1 MPIKGYRENH
11 ERAWCYFKALGLLP
25 ITARKNEWCL
35 HHKDPS
41 LKTEDPER
49 YNEWR
54 VEDLVPM
61 LKSEHTRL
69 HQLGRK
75 KSPEERKAR
84 SLKLMGHSVSEE
96 TRRKISE
103 SCRGRKIPE
112 DEIRRRVATFKKNHP
127 KKPKVRKEPKPREER
142 GKFWITNGVEN
153 RRISKNEPIPNGWR
167 RGRLGFVRK
176 SSPKLG
182 PMSEEHK
189 RKISEARMG
198 MKFSEEHKQ
207 HLSESHRKM
216 VNGI

>member
-1 MPIKGYRENH
+1 MTEDRKNWK
-11 ERAWCYFKALGLLP
+11 RAWCYYVGIGLIPLE
-25 ITARKNEWCL
+25 AKKHEWCL

-41 LKTEDPER
+41 LKTTDPQR

-54 VEDLVPM
+54 IEDLVPM

-75 KSPEERKAR
+75 KTPEQCESQSQRMK
-84 SLKLMGHSVSEE
+84 GHIVSEE
-96 TRRKISE
+96 TRKKISE
-103 SCRGRKIPE
+103 SCRGRKMPE
-112 DEIRRRVATFKKNHP
+112 DAIRRRVATFKKNHP
-127 KKPKVRKEPKPREER
+127 KKPMPRKEPKPMEER

-153 RRISKNEPIPNGWR
+153 RRISKNESIPKGWR
-167 RGRLGFVRK
+167 PGRLGFVRK